1 MAKISFARI
10 VLCFVLRA
18 MDKVVL
24 GGQLYSRLLT
34 SCDTNTRPG
43 NTYFKTFRRMYAHMP
58 FALLL
63 TVCTDLGASGLNMK
77 KYSIGKYGCVG
88 FILPFAF
95 QASTTLNNT

>member
-1 MAKISFARI
+1 MVKISFVRI

-34 SCDTNTRPG
+34 ICDTNTRPG

-63 TVCTDLGASGLNMK
+63 TVCTDLGESGLNTK
-77 KYSIGKYGCVG
+77 KHTGKYGCVD

-95 QASTTLNNT
+95 QASTTLNIT